1 MQKVII
7 LEQLNIENR
16 MKILELDNEI
26 EYLHLSNEK
35 N

>member
-16 MKILELDNEI
+16 MKILELDNGI
-26 EYLHLSNEK
+26 EYLHLSNE
-35 N
+35 